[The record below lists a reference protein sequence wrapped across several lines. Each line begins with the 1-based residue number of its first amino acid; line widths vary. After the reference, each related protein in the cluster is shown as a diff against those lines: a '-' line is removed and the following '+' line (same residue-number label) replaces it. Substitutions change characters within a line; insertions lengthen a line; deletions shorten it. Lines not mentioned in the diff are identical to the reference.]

1 MDSTFDQNQS
11 SFPNFNQEEKGRI
24 NFDFAKKLN
33 GGGTTCETYV
43 TRVNGRLVFV
53 KKLKEE
59 YKNKPIY
66 LNAFQKEF
74 EIGAMLR
81 HKSLPVYLDYQ
92 PDYISLEYI
101 DGQTLSDMMANYD
114 LWLIKKENIKHLLE
128 ELLDVVAYLHDKN
141 VIHCDIKADNI
152 MITYGSHNLFLIDL
166 DKCYTSWFD
175 NTAGS
180 SEKYGLRE
188 GSKKTAS
195 MDFRGMGRLLET
207 MGNSLPG
214 FPCQDFQIFKEEC
227 FAEDTNLDILHG
239 LLKEI
244 DKNDEKKKFSATF
257 RKNKSREPEPTEV
270 NQKELARIE
279 RARLNIENTLI
290 IFDGPLQYR
299 FFKSDKTISVCCRE
313 EARKICS
320 EANIKSPYEV
330 NGEKFYVTEIPLMGF
345 AECIHLKSIELPR
358 GISKLYRATFLD
370 CDNLEY
376 VKIPASVQTILGG
389 VFSGCWNLKKLEF
402 ENPEGLSLSD
412 DFLSGSNDNVEI
424 VDLSTRLLYTKD
436 LFIKKYANSN
446 SSLR

>member
-1 MDSTFDQNQS
+1 MDSTFDKIQS
-11 SFPNFNQEEKGRI
+11 SFADFNQEEKGRI

-59 YKNKPIY
+59 YQNKPIY

-74 EIGAMLR
+74 EVGGLLR

-101 DGQTLSDMMANYD
+101 DGQTLSDMIHKYD
-114 LWLIKKENIKHLLE
+114 PWLIKKENIKHLLE

-141 VIHCDIKADNI
+141 VIHCDIKPDNI
-152 MITYGSHNLFLIDL
+152 MLTYGSHNLFLIDL

-207 MGNSLPG
+207 MENSLPG
-214 FPCQDFQIFKEEC
+214 FPGQDFQIFKEEC
-227 FAEDTNLDILHG
+227 FAADTNLDILHG

-244 DKNDEKKKFSATF
+244 DKIDERNKFRTKF
-257 RKNKSREPEPTEV
+257 RKNKSREPEPTTV
-270 NQKELARIE
+270 NQKELERIE
-279 RARLNIENTLI
+279 RERRNIENTLI

-299 FFKSDKTISVCCRE
+299 FFKSEKTISVCCHE
-313 EARKICS
+313 EARKICNK
-320 EANIKSPYEV
+320 ANIKSPYEV
-330 NGEKFYVTEIPLMGF
+330 NGEKFYVTEIPMMGF
-345 AECIHLKSIELPR
+345 AECINLKSIELPQ
-358 GISKLYRATFLD
+358 GITKLYRATFLD

-389 VFSGCWNLKKLEF
+389 VFSGCRNLKKLEF
-402 ENPEGLSLSD
+402 ENPEGLSISA

-424 VDLSTRLLYTKD
+424 VDLSTGISYTCQD
-436 LFIKKYANSN
+436 FIAKFGSISK
-446 SSLR
+446 